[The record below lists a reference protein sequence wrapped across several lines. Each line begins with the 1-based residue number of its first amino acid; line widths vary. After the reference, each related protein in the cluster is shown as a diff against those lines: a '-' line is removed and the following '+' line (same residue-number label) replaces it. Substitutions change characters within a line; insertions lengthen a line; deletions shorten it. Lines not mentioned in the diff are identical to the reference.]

1 MRYLWR
7 HGCCYICKKQNNY
20 RLSKYIGVEE
30 VKDNNNHYTGKKIVI
45 YTITKKIMAHVS
57 GAKGSSMVKVFGTD
71 INYDKTILLTKSEFF
86 FIDKPAKYYEVVPL
100 LITQWNVMLKLLMKF
115 SSLLKRLVL
124 MKITIKNKIKKSF
137 KVFDK
142 QT

>member
-1 MRYLWR
+1 MSVKWGYLNEKK
-7 HGCCYICKKQNNY
+7 CKKQNNY
-20 RLSKYIGVEE
+20 QLSKYIGVEE

-45 YTITKKIMAHVS
+45 YTRTKKIMAHVS

-100 LITQWNVMLKLLMKF
+100 LITQ
-115 SSLLKRLVL
+115 
-124 MKITIKNKIKKSF
+124 
-137 KVFDK
+137 
-142 QT
+142 